1 MKSEATSVPSTR
13 LSRLSSS
20 TDVAPIAW
28 SRRARRTH
36 GRTPQRARPRGAR
49 PLASPAGGAAR
60 PRALTSLTLRSQSRT
75 TSFRNHVCMRPNR
88 YPLVE
93 PRPIK
98 SLSYLLSHSSVGAT
112 RVDSS
117 LGYDSTILSRG
128 PCRNNSDASWTWLM
142 MYIQSCLIK
151 YFTQDLTHWPGLCL
165 LPLSAT
171 LRVPVCML
179 LLECQTQ
186 TERSESTEHSA
197 NKAVSVPS
205 TARKSKS
212 HRPSV
217 CPRASAS
224 HPFL

>member
-1 MKSEATSVPSTR
+1 
-13 LSRLSSS
+13 
-20 TDVAPIAW
+20 
-28 SRRARRTH
+28 
-36 GRTPQRARPRGAR
+36 
-49 PLASPAGGAAR
+49 
-60 PRALTSLTLRSQSRT
+60 
-75 TSFRNHVCMRPNR
+75 MRPNR

-128 PCRNNSDASWTWLM
+128 PCRTNSDASWTWLM
-142 MYIQSCLIK
+142 MYPILSHKVL
-151 YFTQDLTHWPGLCL
+151 YSRPHTLARPV
-165 LPLSAT
+165 PLASLST

-179 LLECQTQ
+179 LLQCQTQ

-205 TARKSKS
+205 TARKS

-217 CPRASAS
+217 CPCRTVPELRRATPSFKYLVCFTDYICTICS
-224 HPFL
+224 NLYQV

>member
-142 MYIQSCLIK
+142 MYPILSHKVL
-151 YFTQDLTHWPGLCL
+151 YSRPHTLARPV
-165 LPLSAT
+165 PLASLST

-179 LLECQTQ
+179 LLQCQTQ

-205 TARKSKS
+205 TARKS

>member
-128 PCRNNSDASWTWLM
+128 PCRTNSDASWTWLM
-142 MYIQSCLIK
+142 MYPILSHKVL
-151 YFTQDLTHWPGLCL
+151 YSRPHTLARPV
-165 LPLSAT
+165 PLAS
-171 LRVPVCML
+171 LSN
-179 LLECQTQ
+179 
-186 TERSESTEHSA
+186 SESTGMHVA
-197 NKAVSVPS
+197 IGVSN
-205 TARKSKS
+205 TN
-212 HRPSV
+212 
-217 CPRASAS
+217 
-224 HPFL
+224 